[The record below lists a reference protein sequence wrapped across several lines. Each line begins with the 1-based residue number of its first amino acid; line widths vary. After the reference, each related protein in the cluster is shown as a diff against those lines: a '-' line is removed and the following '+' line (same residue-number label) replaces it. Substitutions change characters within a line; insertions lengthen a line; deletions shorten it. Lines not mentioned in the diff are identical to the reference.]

1 MIVGIFFISPFLY
14 CLLLNHSF
22 QTNPNSV
29 TNCFQLFLS
38 VTTLQLHLL
47 NAFAILI
54 FETGMP
60 ILEYCIY
67 YCEIKSKTEW
77 NTWKK
82 ENIVAKRVNGRRKA
96 ITIELID
103 DSMLDASSIKHVR

>member
-1 MIVGIFFISPFLY
+1 
-14 CLLLNHSF
+14 
-22 QTNPNSV
+22 
-29 TNCFQLFLS
+29 
-38 VTTLQLHLL
+38 
-47 NAFAILI
+47 
-54 FETGMP
+54 MP